1 MNLFTRGN
9 SQFPYEHLE
18 HKSFAE
24 LFALKRQTEHRL
36 DALRRLEPSAS
47 RKRSAAY
54 YDWVGRNVQCIEN
67 LNKIRSEILRRKQR
81 AREAGVN
88 VFAFDGKRL
97 LM

>member
-1 MNLFTRGN
+1 MYFFTNGN
-9 SQFPYEHLE
+9 NQFQYEHLE

-36 DALRRLEPSAS
+36 DDLRRREPSAS
-47 RKRSAAY
+47 RKRTAAY

-67 LNKIRSEILRRKQR
+67 LDKIRAEILRRKKR
-81 AREAGVN
+81 ARAAGIN

-97 LM
+97 LT